1 MPPFVADN
9 FPLVPPRDKLLE
21 VNPRTVFQV
30 LEETTRLYGDAPALH
45 QPDAQSKSGYLTY
58 SWNQYRQAAEEIAA
72 GLRALGI
79 GRGDVVALNS
89 ETRLEFYIADLGIMA
104 NGSIA
109 AAMYPSYPP
118 KELVRTL
125 ATAGA
130 RAAFV
135 EDPKTL
141 ESLREAPIAHWI
153 LLTGEAP
160 GALTLEALR
169 QRGRDEIARD
179 PLLPARLRSEV
190 KPSDTAIL
198 YLTSGATGEP
208 KMALITHHAIVS
220 NLDMGP
226 FVLPLG
232 PQDSTVAFLPSAHI
246 AQRVVIELLPIRLGM
261 PVTFFESLMKL
272 PQDIRKVRPTIL
284 LAPPRM
290 WERIYSTICTE
301 LRKRPAA
308 ARKAFYGALALA
320 LAAARYRREGKKVPL
335 HIRLPL
341 KLADRLMFRKVR
353 ARFGGRIRVAASGAA
368 PLSKDLAEFYG
379 AVGMPIIEGYGLT
392 EGGVVS
398 FNPLERPKPGSIG
411 KPLPGVEVRLAED
424 GELLVNGPCLF
435 TGYLNDPVTTAEV
448 LAGGWLHT
456 GDIAQVDSDGYYFIT
471 GRKKELIV
479 SSTGKKIHP
488 SRVEGLFKM
497 EPLISQVLLV
507 GDRLPFL
514 TALFTINSV
523 NAETIKGM
531 DAWRGHSIAEIAQAP
546 PVLAEIQKAVTRVN
560 QHLAP
565 FEKIRKYRILAR
577 DFSIEQGE
585 LTATMKVR
593 RARAMENFKEQI
605 DELYAGRE

>member
-1 MPPFVADN
+1 MLGVS
-9 FPLVPPRDKLLE
+9 
-21 VNPRTVFQV
+21 PRTVYQV

-45 QPDAQSKSGYLTY
+45 QPDPQSESGYLTY
-58 SWNQYRQAAEEIAA
+58 SWKQYLQAAEEIAA

-79 GRGDVVALNS
+79 GKGDVVALNS

-104 NGSIA
+104 NGSVA

-118 KELVRTL
+118 KDLVRTL
-125 ATAGA
+125 AMA
-130 RAAFV
+130 RACAAFV
-135 EDPKTL
+135 EDRQML
-141 ESLREAPIAHWI
+141 YALREAPIEHWI
-153 LLTGEAP
+153 LLTGEAD
-160 GALTLEALR
+160 GAITLAALR
-169 QRGRDEIARD
+169 ERGRAELARD
-179 PLLPARLRSEV
+179 AQMLARLRAEV
-190 KPSDTAIL
+190 EPSDPAIL

-208 KMALITHHAIVS
+208 KMAFVTHQAIVS

-226 FVLPLG
+226 SVLPIG
-232 PQDSTVAFLPSAHI
+232 PRDSTVAFLPSAHI
-246 AQRVVIELLPIRLGM
+246 AQRVVIELLPLRCGM

-308 ARKAFYGALALA
+308 ARKAFYGGLALA

-335 HIRLPL
+335 HIRAPL
-341 KLADRLMFRKVR
+341 AIADRLMFRKVR
-353 ARFGGRIRVAASGAA
+353 ARFGGRLQVAASGAA
-368 PLSKDLAEFYG
+368 PLSKDLAEFYE
-379 AVGMPIIEGYGLT
+379 AVGMPLIEGYGLT
-392 EGGVVS
+392 EGGVVTL
-398 FNPLERPKPGSIG
+398 NPLDRPKPGSIG
-411 KPLPGVEVRLAED
+411 KPLPGIEVRLAED
-424 GELLVNGPCLF
+424 GELLVNSPCVF
-435 TGYLNDPVTTAEV
+435 TGYLNDPQATAEV

-456 GDIAQVDSDGYYFIT
+456 GDIAHIDSDGYIFIT
-471 GRKKELIV
+471 GRKKETIV

-488 SRVEGLFKM
+488 SRVESLFKM

-507 GDRLPFL
+507 GDRLPYL
-514 TALFTINSV
+514 AALFTINAG

-531 DAWRGHSIAEIAQAP
+531 EAWRGHPIEEIAQAP
-546 PVLAEIQKAVTRVN
+546 PVLAEIHRAVARVN
-560 QHLAP
+560 KQLAP
-565 FEKIRKYRILAR
+565 FEQVRKYRVLAR

-593 RARAMENFKEQI
+593 RTRAVENFKQQI